1 MVETVQKTVES
12 PQLVLLLDKVVDV
25 PVLATSWGCRGSVR
39 SCSSSTGVSAHHG
52 YDELM
57 RRLFR
62 AVSVAILAQVR
73 RLSLGIFGGL
83 GGVVVSH
90 LLGANG
96 SRFVWS
102 GNLCACFGMSPVG
115 DIFSVGEFQF
125 VPSQVACPQCEDF
138 GYPPENAWAYPVV
151 PVCAVMAVLPWS

>member
-83 GGVVVSH
+83 GGCGCQPLARGQRIPICLVRKLVC
-90 LLGANG
+90 LFRN
-96 SRFVWS
+96 
-102 GNLCACFGMSPVG
+102 
-115 DIFSVGEFQF
+115 
-125 VPSQVACPQCEDF
+125 VACR
-138 GYPPENAWAYPVV
+138 
-151 PVCAVMAVLPWS
+151 